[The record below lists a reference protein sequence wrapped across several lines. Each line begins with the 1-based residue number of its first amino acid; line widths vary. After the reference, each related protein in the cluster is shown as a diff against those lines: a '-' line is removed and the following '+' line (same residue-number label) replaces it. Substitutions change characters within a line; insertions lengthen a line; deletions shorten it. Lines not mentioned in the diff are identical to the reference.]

1 MAKNPTRKTIKLHL
15 GWLYRSHGQSR
26 YKQVRIKDG
35 GGVCELTCPEDQ
47 DITVDYLKIKASQI
61 FFPEGVSK
69 YGDLSE
75 MSLELGNFAQNSI
88 SAFKDTMGEECTFQE
103 YLKSHGLFAS
113 KSPIYLMSTS
123 TEEKESSIEKV
134 PSSSPIAISSD
145 GDEGGS
151 GIKNVFMGCS
161 RSELAGEFESLQMTS
176 TQNRDMSFEQST
188 KTPQAPLFGLALNED
203 EGTLCTTE
211 NADAHRPMISYE
223 TYTESSYSAE
233 VVLTTVS
240 FSRKDCYDVKCVLE
254 PLLQDIDIEE
264 FDPLEHGFTVANISK
279 GQKCFLDVHV
289 EPPDA
294 QYSQPPGES
303 LGETSLQL
311 EAAKSDRLIIYP
323 PLEVWGYDANCLI
336 LGVVA
341 SCHTAVSAL
350 YVWYRNGIPYKK
362 GNKLCCLAIKEPGL
376 YTVEVQYE
384 EKIDVSEQVY
394 IRSFSDEKKMRK
406 DREEFVAPKPLNE
419 SVLPIVEKE
428 EISFSSKDEIG
439 RGAFGVVYKGEWAG
453 TEVAVKQIKLR
464 NAKRIRPV
472 LETEVKVH
480 SMVRHPNIVQIMAV
494 SFLKNSIL
502 LVSELINDRNLE
514 DLLFADPDDDET
526 FTIQACDKLLVG
538 KQICQAVA
546 YLHNLKPPIVH
557 RDIKPANVIVAKATH
572 TTKLSDM
579 GLRKLKSA
587 QSLSQTQTTSVPG
600 TPSYMAP
607 ECLVAKK
614 KATIH
619 SDVWSLAC
627 TLIELFTEKD
637 CWEDLLENKESSQE
651 QGDDNVAIVN
661 TLVNLMKAEAFPS
674 SLQSLPSTLEAS
686 FGQLLK
692 DCLQHKSEKR
702 PGAVDLV
709 HAFTRQLLG
718 DEKKK
723 GSEA

>member
-1 MAKNPTRKTIKLHL
+1 M
-15 GWLYRSHGQSR
+15 
-26 YKQVRIKDG
+26 KDG
-35 GGVCELTCPEDQ
+35 GGVRELTCPEDQ
-47 DITVDYLKIKASQI
+47 DITVDYLKIKASQM
-61 FFPEGVSK
+61 FFAEGVSK

-123 TEEKESSIEKV
+123 KEEKDSSKAKV
-134 PSSSPIAISSD
+134 TSSSLIKVTISSD
-145 GDEGGS
+145 GDELGS
-151 GIKNVFMGCS
+151 GIKDVFMGCS
-161 RSELAGEFESLQMTS
+161 TSGLAGEFESLQMTS
-176 TQNRDMSFEQST
+176 APNPDMSFDQST
-188 KTPQAPLFGLALNED
+188 KTPQAPLFGLALHED
-203 EGTLCTTE
+203 EDTLCTSK
-211 NADAHRPMISYE
+211 NADAHRLMINYE

-233 VVLTTVS
+233 VVLRTVT
-240 FSRKDCYDVKCVLE
+240 FSRKDCYDVKCVSE

-279 GQKCFLDVHV
+279 GQKCFLDIHV

-294 QYSQPPGES
+294 QCRLPPGDIF
-303 LGETSLQL
+303 GQTSPQL
-311 EAAKSDRLIIYP
+311 EAAKTDRLIIYSP
-323 PLEVWGYDANCLI
+323 SEVWGYDANCLI

-350 YVWYRNGIPYKK
+350 YVWYRNGLPYKQ

-376 YTVEVQYE
+376 STVEVQFE
-384 EKIDVSEQVY
+384 EKIDVSEPVY
-394 IRSFSDEKKMRK
+394 IRSFSDEKKITE
-406 DREEFVAPKPLNE
+406 DREEIVAAKPLNNE
-419 SVLPIVEKE
+419 SVLPTVEKE

-502 LVSELINDRNLE
+502 LVSELIDGRNLE
-514 DLLFADPDDDET
+514 DLLFADAHDDET
-526 FTIQACDKLLVG
+526 FTIQACDKLLIG

-557 RDIKPANVIVAKATH
+557 RDIKPANVIVAKATQ
-572 TTKLSDM
+572 TTKLCDM
-579 GLRKLKSA
+579 GLGKLKSA
-587 QSLSQTQTTSVPG
+587 QSLSQTQSTSVPG

-607 ECLVAKK
+607 ECLVSKK

-627 TLIELFTEKD
+627 TLVELLTEKD
-637 CWEDLLENKESSQE
+637 SWEELLENKESSQD
-651 QGDDNVAIVN
+651 QGGDNVAIVN

-674 SLQSLPSTLEAS
+674 SLESLPSTLEPS
-686 FGQLLK
+686 FRQRLK
-692 DCLQHKSEKR
+692 DCFRYESEKR
-702 PGAVDLV
+702 PGAVELV
-709 HAFTRQLLG
+709 HAFTNQLLD
-718 DEKKK
+718 DEKKRE
-723 GSEA
+723 GEAQNE